1 MLQNR
6 LPVIPTPV
14 LKTHKVNEVSD
25 SRFKAS
31 ARLLQSLWRQ
41 DRGLPIGS
49 HSTPKGKRRKL
60 GSRLH
65 VESIKRGDNFLSLDI
80 AKLVLRESVYR
91 EAGAMIDEERLWSN
105 MLSSQPLCFNL
116 FGGMKLDMEQGNR
129 FFRHLFPDYVESVTG
144 IYFEHSPGRGN
155 PLFTDDHS
163 AFDVFVTCTTPDG
176 QRGFVAI
183 EVKYTETM
191 TESPA
196 SLRPRYDEL
205 SGCVEVFKAHDAPAL
220 RSNPLQQLWRE
231 HMLSLSMV
239 KNGLYDQG
247 RFVVIYPAQNNN
259 CDSAVNAY
267 MTHLVSAKPSVS
279 GFEAVT
285 LESCLATLRAIGDEE
300 TESALYG
307 RYLDF
312 ERVEQAIFG

>member
-6 LPVIPTPV
+6 LPVIPTSV
-14 LKTHKVNEVSD
+14 LKAHKVNEATD
-25 SRFKAS
+25 GRFKAA

-41 DRGLPIGS
+41 DRGLPIGT
-49 HSTPKGKRRKL
+49 HRTPTGKRRKL

-65 VESIKRGDNFLSLDI
+65 MKSMKRGDNFLSPDI
-80 AKLVLRESVYR
+80 AKLALRESVYR
-91 EAGAMIDEERLWSN
+91 ELGAMIDTERLWAN

-116 FGGMKLDMEQGNR
+116 FGGMKLDLDKGNR
-129 FFRHLFPDYVESVTG
+129 FFRHLFPDFVESVTG

-155 PLFTDDHS
+155 PVFTDDQS
-163 AFDVFVTCTTPDG
+163 AFDVFVTCMTRSG
-176 QRGFVAI
+176 RSGFLGL

-191 TESPA
+191 TEPPPP
-196 SLRPRYDEL
+196 LRARYDEL
-205 SGCVEVFKAHDAPAL
+205 SSSTEMFKAHDAPAL

-231 HMLSLSMV
+231 HILSRSMV
-239 KNGLYDQG
+239 TNGLYDEG

-259 CDSAVNAY
+259 CDAAVNAY
-267 MTHLVSAKPSVS
+267 RTHLVSNEPSAS

-285 LESCLATLRAIGDEE
+285 LESCLAALRAIGDQE
-300 TESALYG
+300 TAETLYG

-312 ERVEQAIFG
+312 DRVERAIFG